1 MIDKTEFAK
10 SILAT
15 GYCGMIESCD
25 GCPFYDECD
34 GNNYV
39 GVAKEYLEESM
50 KTEQELYQKMQKMW
64 VEFHGVEVG
73 DVVKFTSSWK
83 DGQGGFGSSGCEL
96 NHKTFIGDEVN
107 ITDMYDNSIAT
118 SSSGS
123 DWGRYE
129 CPFFCLEYIGKAKQ
143 VDITITMNGEKVD
156 PKTISKETW
165 ENLRK

>member
-73 DVVKFTSSWK
+73 DVVKVVAHPK
-83 DGQGGFGSSGCEL
+83 KNQGGWNTCPPANHTGETVVISSIDEEA
-96 NHKTFIGDEVN
+96 IGLHND
-107 ITDMYDNSIAT
+107 DY
-118 SSSGS
+118 
-123 DWGRYE
+123 YL
-129 CPFFCLEYIGKAKQ
+129 PFFCLEFVSKPKKQ

-156 PKTISKETW
+156 PKTISEETW